1 MKNWKL
7 TGSSIVLLLISVIAF
22 GCARNKGEKTP
33 ELPPGAIVRVG
44 DVVLTHDKLENLL
57 PESEK
62 IPFSPEEK
70 TRFIQNWVDIEIFYN
85 EALRRGLQ
93 KDPRVSTRIL
103 TLKKEFLADHLVFLE
118 LRDRINVSE
127 EEVEGY
133 FMEHG
138 DEYKYEYR
146 VSHILV
152 NTFEEAEEAEKLL
165 KNNQFAWV
173 ANRYSVDPM
182 AKRGGDLGYLTKG
195 NMIPEFETVIFDLK
209 PGEVSQ
215 IVESDFGFHL
225 IKMVGMREARVKVT
239 LDEVR
244 ERIMSQLIMEKRAKT
259 YSEFETA
266 LRESAD
272 IEYYEKNYMP
282 GSVTPVEI
290 PVDRDTIPEGEEQS

>member
-1 MKNWKL
+1 M
-7 TGSSIVLLLISVIAF
+7 SVIVF
-22 GCARNKGEKTP
+22 GCVGNKGDSP
-33 ELPPGAIVRVG
+33 PAIPPGAIVRVG

-62 IPFSPEEK
+62 IPFSVEEK
-70 TRFIQNWVDIEIFYN
+70 KRFIRNWVEVETLYN

-93 KDPRVSTRIL
+93 KDPRVSARIM

-118 LRDRINVSE
+118 LRERIKVSE
-127 EEVEGY
+127 EEVERY
-133 FMEHG
+133 FREHG

-146 VSHILV
+146 VRHILV
-152 NTFEEAEEAEKLL
+152 NTLEEAEEARKLL

-173 ANRYSVDPM
+173 ANRYSVDSM
-182 AKRGGDLGYLTKG
+182 AKHGGDLGYLTKG

-209 PGEVSQ
+209 PDEVSR

-225 IKMVGMREARVKVT
+225 IKMVGMREARVKVS

-259 YSEFETA
+259 YSEFTA
-266 LRESAD
+266 ALKDSTD
-272 IEYYEKNYMP
+272 IEYFEKNYMP
-282 GSVTPVEI
+282 DAAGQAET
-290 PVDRDTIPEGEEQS
+290 PVDREEVPEREE